1 MLTKVRERLATER
14 KHMAA
19 GAGNLFLA
27 SENGPVSFQMID
39 ALIEAMEAQQAEID
53 ELKKQIQGA

>member
-1 MLTKVRERLATER
+1 
-14 KHMAA
+14 MAA